1 MLELLK
7 KTATKEVAEIWQY
20 EYGSFLVVFEGN
32 SFKVYNFDP
41 VHWPKEKLKSAY
53 TPEWMATV
61 VSSNEELRNMLN
73 NI

>member
-41 VHWPKEKLKSAY
+41 VHWPKEKIKERLHS
-53 TPEWMATV
+53 
-61 VSSNEELRNMLN
+61 
-73 NI
+73 